1 MTSRHRHYC
10 YRSPTASS
18 SDKAAILLLLVID
31 MYGVMAR
38 DSDAITRGLHVMRVM
53 FRGDRGDFEVLW
65 SDNMANPMSCGLSR
79 IFGISMF
86 FDISSTHVERLV
98 Y

>member
-38 DSDAITRGLHVMRVM
+38 DSDAITRGLHVM

-65 SDNMANPMSCGLSR
+65 SDNMANPTSCGLSR

-86 FDISSTHVERLV
+86 FDISSTHVECLV